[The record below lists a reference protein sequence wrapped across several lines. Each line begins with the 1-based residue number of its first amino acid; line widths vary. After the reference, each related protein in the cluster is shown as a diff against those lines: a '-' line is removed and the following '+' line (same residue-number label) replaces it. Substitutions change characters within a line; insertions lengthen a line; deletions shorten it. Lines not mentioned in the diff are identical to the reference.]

1 MTLMAKGWVAIYRSI
16 MDNPLWEDKPFS
28 RGQAWIDLILL
39 ASHKDAEIY
48 IDGDM
53 VSVEKGELITSKR
66 KLKSRWG
73 WSNSK
78 VDKFLNEL
86 EKVGMLTSKSDT
98 KKTTI
103 KIEKYEQYQGFES
116 IEAVEKT
123 TRKTTQK
130 RHSSDTETTPKRRR
144 SDAEATQKR
153 TFNNI
158 NNNNNIN
165 NENNIE
171 PAALSSPSSEQGED
185 DAPGI
190 DLWNMSEE
198 EYAETKRKIENGDLR
213 I

>member
-1 MTLMAKGWVAIYRSI
+1 MAKGWVAIYRSI

-144 SDAEATQKR
+144 SDTEA
-153 TFNNI
+153 NI
-158 NNNNNIN
+158 
-165 NENNIE
+165 
-171 PAALSSPSSEQGED
+171 QQ
-185 DAPGI
+185 
-190 DLWNMSEE
+190 
-198 EYAETKRKIENGDLR
+198 YKQ
-213 I
+213 